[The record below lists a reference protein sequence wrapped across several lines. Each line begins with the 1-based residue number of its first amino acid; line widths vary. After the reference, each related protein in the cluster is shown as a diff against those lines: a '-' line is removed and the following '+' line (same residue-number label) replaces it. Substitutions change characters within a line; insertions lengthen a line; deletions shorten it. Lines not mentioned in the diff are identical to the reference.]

1 MENGEITMKDFLT
14 YVIVGLILW
23 IFALWLNE
31 TRSAELPQEFS
42 MKSETGEVVLT
53 SEPCTFT
60 KMGLQGYPYAAYATE
75 TGHANHEGCW
85 RRDIVDKS
93 EAILIYFPEIDATGV
108 YNPKLFHPR
117 DSLKPTVRFENNN
130 VMLYE
135 EFTF

>member
-1 MENGEITMKDFLT
+1 MKN
-14 YVIVGLILW
+14 VISFIIVLLVLW
-23 IFALWLNE
+23 FYALWVVDF
-31 TRSAELPQEFS
+31 RAAELPQEFS

-60 KMGLQGYPYAAYATE
+60 KMGLENYPYAAYATE
-75 TGHANHEGCW
+75 KGHANHEGCW
-85 RRDIVDKS
+85 RRDIVDRT
-93 EAILIYFPEIDATGV
+93 EAILIYFPEINATGV

-117 DSLKPTVRFENNN
+117 NSLKPTVRFENNN